1 MCVSLLMR
9 QIHLNIVTIKSKW
22 VPSECGELK
31 RDENFNPSNVKLNFF
46 LSLLLF
52 NALLHLSVL
61 VESKSY
67 RILTFLLIL
76 LVDTTA

>member
-9 QIHLNIVTIKSKW
+9 QIHLNIVTIKCKW
-22 VPSECGELK
+22 VPSECGALK
-31 RDENFNPSNVKLNFF
+31 RDENFNPFNVKLNFF

-52 NALLHLSVL
+52 NALLHLSV

-76 LVDTTA
+76 LVDATA